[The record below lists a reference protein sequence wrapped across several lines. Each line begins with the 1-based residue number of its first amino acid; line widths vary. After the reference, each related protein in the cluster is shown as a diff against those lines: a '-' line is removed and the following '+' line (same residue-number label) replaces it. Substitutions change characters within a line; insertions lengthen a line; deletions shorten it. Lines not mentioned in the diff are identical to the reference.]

1 MDRPRPPLSLSLHL
15 ISSSLFL
22 SSPLLTR
29 PIPYPPSKPI
39 DRYPFLS
46 IRRPDLVS
54 LGSVANCMSFAAFV
68 RRGRRERERRK
79 DGDEEEFVVGGA
91 HGSSRAR
98 ITLASRHHLYLR
110 DTPRS
115 RSRIVTGQGPYSRR
129 LAPIRAVSFPP
140 FFLSF
145 FGRTIPPSIGFI
157 RAPLRSGCD
166 DSESVL
172 NDDDS
177 VGDGRESERSK
188 GSEKKRGR
196 RFNGMEMVGGN
207 RPRHGASRPQIFH
220 GYCQINH
227 DLSAVWGIA
236 CINDAAFGIEAA
248 FVFLPSGSL

>member
-1 MDRPRPPLSLSLHL
+1 M
-15 ISSSLFL
+15 
-22 SSPLLTR
+22 
-29 PIPYPPSKPI
+29 
-39 DRYPFLS
+39 
-46 IRRPDLVS
+46 
-54 LGSVANCMSFAAFV
+54 
-68 RRGRRERERRK
+68 
-79 DGDEEEFVVGGA
+79 VGGA

-177 VGDGRESERSK
+177 VGDGGSKSERSK
-188 GSEKKRGR
+188 RERKEEGE
-196 RFNGMEMVGGN
+196 E
-207 RPRHGASRPQIFH
+207 I
-220 GYCQINH
+220 
-227 DLSAVWGIA
+227 
-236 CINDAAFGIEAA
+236 
-248 FVFLPSGSL
+248 